1 MRTKNDL
8 LKYGLNAECVFMYG
22 LNELINDDNIII
34 KRMED
39 RYASVD
45 FIITSKINN
54 RKLYI
59 ELKSRTQDISKY
71 NSFMIGRTK
80 CFNICHTYKNDCVV
94 LVWYDSFKNLFYK
107 LYTDEL
113 LNEQIKYINGSD
125 VFLIPKSICKTS
137 TIATLAECIVKYHNH
152 NDLSN

>member
-34 KRMED
+34 KRMD
-39 RYASVD
+39 DKYASVD

-71 NSFMIGRTK
+71 NTFFIGRTK
-80 CFNICHTYKNDCVV
+80 LYNISNIYKDNCVLLIWNDT
-94 LVWYDSFKNLFYK
+94 FKNLFYK
-107 LYTDEL
+107 LYRDDL
-113 LNEQIKYINGSD
+113 LNSNIKYINGSD
-125 VFLIPKSICKTS
+125 VFCINKDDCKTS

-152 NDLSN
+152 IDLSN